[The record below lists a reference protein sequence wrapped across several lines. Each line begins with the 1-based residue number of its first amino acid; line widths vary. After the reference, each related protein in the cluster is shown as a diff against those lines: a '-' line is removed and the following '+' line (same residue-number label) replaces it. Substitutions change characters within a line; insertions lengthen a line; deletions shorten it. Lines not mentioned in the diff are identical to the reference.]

1 MNNLQR
7 KYYRQEIINKITL
20 LRAEMRQLKE
30 DFDKECFNFSR
41 DLTDEL
47 RKKYPRN
54 VKVERYNTNRT
65 CRLSIMFDN
74 TIIVEVVKLKKGI
87 TFNSGGSVIR
97 YHESN
102 DVDALL
108 TISGL
113 WLEVANYLDGKDNV
127 FRGLVEFYN
136 KLDFIKDSISEKDRL
151 AKQLIR
157 EENIT
162 LLGGL
167 FNVLP
172 LTIETYGY
180 ITFKFHRGDNEIVHH
195 AGNKFTFTPLFNDD
209 NRELKMA
216 YTFRGTERFA
226 NISKDVAIQQLA
238 SLQLNKF
245 VNLETLIKKS
255 KLNNLIEKI

>member
-7 KYYRQEIINKITL
+7 KYYRQEIIDKITL

-54 VKVERYNTNRT
+54 LKVDRYNTNRT
-65 CRLSIMFDN
+65 CRLSIRFDN
-74 TIIVEVVKLKKGI
+74 TIMVEVVKLKKGV
-87 TFNSGGSVIR
+87 TFNSGSSLIK

-102 DVDALL
+102 DVDRLL

-113 WLEVANYLDGKDNV
+113 WLEVANYLDGKDSV
-127 FRGLVEFYN
+127 FGGLSQFYN
-136 KLDFIKDSISEKDRL
+136 KLDIIKDSISEKDRL
-151 AKQLIR
+151 VKQLIR
-157 EENIT
+157 EENIN
-162 LLGGL
+162 LLGGV

-172 LTIETYGY
+172 LTIETYGN
-180 ITFKFHRGDNEIVHH
+180 ITLKSHRGDNGIVYHP
-195 AGNKFTFTPLFNDD
+195 GNIFTFTPLFNDD

-216 YTFRGTERFA
+216 YNFRGTERFA

-245 VNLETLIKKS
+245 VDLDTLIKKS
-255 KLNNLIEKI
+255 KINNLIEKI